1 MQCSREY
8 SKFSIHI
15 DQEISCNIMMLFV
28 IFNFNIIL
36 SSNKMMHNIRNE
48 YLLLKFKYKNY

>member
-1 MQCSREY
+1 
-8 SKFSIHI
+8 
-15 DQEISCNIMMLFV
+15 MLFV